1 MPADLIEYIQQP
13 VPQAVI
19 WVTVLMIVSMAAFYV
34 VQKFRD
40 QSGDDHLTPNELLT
54 NFREMNQEGDMDD
67 GEFRTIKTVL
77 APQLLDPADHSAPD
91 TSTPKAPKPAEQRE
105 NDEDVATVSESTGV
119 IPADARTESRSDSDP
134 TTADHE
140 SENEGEDTAKN
151 IGGND

>member
-19 WVTVLMIVSMAAFYV
+19 WVTVLMMVSIAAFYV

-54 NFREMNQEGDMDD
+54 NFREMNQEGDIDD

-77 APQLLDPADHSAPD
+77 GPQLLDPADHSAPD

-105 NDEDVATVSESTGV
+105 NDEDVATVSDSTGNS
-119 IPADARTESRSDSDP
+119 RGCSSRSDSDP
-134 TTADHE
+134 TTADHDN
-140 SENEGEDTAKN
+140 ENEGEDTAKN
-151 IGGND
+151 TGGND